1 MAVLPPKWRGPGPH
15 PDRADRARH
24 LQSPRAP
31 PAPCSRR
38 VASDGC
44 VRRVQNGPALDRQS
58 DSNRHREAIN
68 ARGGRTA
75 TPRRRRVNPDVP
87 PRGTN
92 RARCASPRRALR
104 DRSARARARRSRI
117 RCHRV
122 DPNEM
127 AIHAAKERIPDSIA
141 DRLHFVSVPRDALPG
156 LVAGT
161 RFDAILCL
169 DHALGRGPRSDD
181 VAFLGRLATH
191 VGPDGR
197 LILDPLN
204 RDFFASRPRPFAFH
218 TIGSLEQ
225 HEFRSFEPA
234 TGVLRLEW
242 KFYERVGQDLKHRT
256 ESSVEL
262 LLLTPQDLVAI
273 LRQSGW
279 RMVGVWGGWQRQAV
293 TADHRKLIV
302 LATPA
307 G

>member
-1 MAVLPPKWRGPGPH
+1 MPAAVVRPPLE
-15 PDRADRARH
+15 D
-24 LQSPRAP
+24 
-31 PAPCSRR
+31 
-38 VASDGC
+38 V
-44 VRRVQNGPALDRQS
+44 
-58 DSNRHREAIN
+58 EAIGMSLLEERI
-68 ARGGRTA
+68 APGAHLLDVLWGMGRGAAGLPEA
-75 TPRRRRVNPDVP
+75 GFDAP
-87 PRGTN
+87 
-92 RARCASPRRALR
+92 A
-104 DRSARARARRSRI
+104 
-117 RCHRV
+117 V
-122 DPNEM
+122 DPNER
-127 AIHAAKERIPDSIA
+127 AIHEARGGIPDSIA

>member
-1 MAVLPPKWRGPGPH
+1 MPPAVLRPPFEDVESIRMFLQEERIAPG
-15 PDRADRARH
+15 AR
-24 LQSPRAP
+24 L
-31 PAPCSRR
+31 
-38 VASDGC
+38 
-44 VRRVQNGPALDRQS
+44 L
-58 DSNRHREAIN
+58 
-68 ARGGRTA
+68 
-75 TPRRRRVNPDVP
+75 DVP
-87 PRGTN
+87 CGIG
-92 RARCASPRRALR
+92 RRALGLAEAGF
-104 DRSARARARRSRI
+104 DVTA
-117 RCHRV
+117 V

-127 AIHAAKERIPDSIA
+127 AINAAKERIPDSIT
-141 DRLHFVSVPRDALPG
+141 DRLHFIAAPRDALPD
-156 LVAGT
+156 LAAGG

-169 DHALGRGPRSDD
+169 DHALGRGPLTDD
-181 VAFLGRLATH
+181 VAFLVRLATH

-197 LILDPLN
+197 LILDLLN

-256 ESSVEL
+256 DSSAEL
-262 LLLTPQDLVAI
+262 ILLTPRDVATS
-273 LRQSGW
+273 LERSGW
-279 RMVGVWGGWQRQAV
+279 RMVGVWGGWRREAV